1 MAIGARAQSA
11 KTYLEKK
18 YLEFENASLDELVKH
33 ALFALRETAGQKS
46 EGLTMQ
52 NTTVAVV
59 GLDQEF
65 VIHEDEKVQPFVSSF
80 SSYF

>member
-1 MAIGARAQSA
+1 MRELIF
-11 KTYLEKK
+11 TFLMYI
-18 YLEFENASLDELVKH
+18 ASLDELVKH